1 MSVKSLGTLAVL
13 VVLASPFV
21 AGCDNTGAQPQQQT
35 TTPPPSAQPDN
46 TAQNKQPGVTADQQ
60 SQSESDLALVQRIRA
75 AIVKDSTLSTDAH
88 NCKVI
93 TNGGK
98 VWLRGPVSSDTEKQA
113 VNSIAAQ
120 IAGAGQVTNELVVK

>member
-1 MSVKSLGTLAVL
+1 MSVKSLGILAVL
-13 VVLASPFV
+13 VALSSPFV
-21 AGCDNTGAQPQQQT
+21 AGCDKTGAQQQT
-35 TTPPPSAQPDN
+35 TTPPPAAQPDN
-46 TAQNKQPGVTADQQ
+46 TAQNKQPGLTADQQ

-75 AIVKDSTLSTDAH
+75 AILKESTLSIDAQ

-98 VWLRGPVSSDTEKQA
+98 VWLRGPVGSDKEKQA
-113 VNSIAAQ
+113 VNSIAVQ

>member
-1 MSVKSLGTLAVL
+1 MSVKSLGILAVA
-13 VVLASPFV
+13 LALGSPFV
-21 AGCDNTGAQPQQQT
+21 AACDKTGAQQQQT
-35 TTPPPSAQPDN
+35 TTPPPAAQPDN

-75 AIVKDSTLSTDAH
+75 AILKDSTLSIDAQ
-88 NCKVI
+88 NCKVV

-98 VWLRGPVSSDTEKQA
+98 VWLRGPVGSDKEKQA
-113 VNSIAAQ
+113 VNSIAVQ